1 MFYYVSRAL
10 AFMAP
15 REKFKY
21 FLFLILRALVG
32 LLDLLAILA
41 IGFLASSL
49 AINLSSSESG
59 ARSIAIGNI
68 TLQPIQIDNLPFFG
82 AVVLLIFL
90 SKAAFSILFTHKS
103 AQLLAQVEA
112 RAAKVITENLHL
124 NGLERIRGFSRN
136 EILFAVQVGS
146 PSLFNSLLNSIST
159 LVAEAFL
166 FSIVL
171 ITFASLSPFVA
182 LAALVFFGLIG
193 VVIQVFIGGKLE
205 RTSSVI
211 SDNSIKTNEGLLDL
225 GEVFREAFIAN
236 KEKVFIEKI
245 YNSRLQSAKSVAT
258 QYVLQGTP
266 RHIVETGLLL
276 GVSVFIFI
284 QAMAGDL
291 VSAAAVTAIFLTGGL
306 RLTAALIPL
315 QSAILSI
322 QQSIPMAKK
331 ALDILSLKA
340 EKVAEE
346 KQSPIRSP
354 NASAIDVLF
363 KNVSF
368 SYRDSQST
376 VISGISLA
384 IEPGQQAAFIGQSG
398 GGKSTLADLMLGLLQ
413 PNSGRILVDGVE
425 PQTLVSSIPGLLGY
439 VPQRPGMVSGNLAE
453 NIALGVPPSEVN
465 QEKLMQAIA
474 GANLTALIDSLPDG
488 LKTSMGN
495 SKDDFS
501 GGQLQRIG
509 LARALYNKPKLLVM
523 DEATSALD
531 AESEAEINRALDS
544 MRGKTTVVLIAHRLN
559 TVQKSDKVFL
569 VETGR
574 ISDFGTFPELLS
586 RNERVKRL
594 ASLMSLNE

>member
-1 MFYYVSRAL
+1 
-10 AFMAP
+10 
-15 REKFKY
+15 
-21 FLFLILRALVG
+21 
-32 LLDLLAILA
+32 
-41 IGFLASSL
+41 
-49 AINLSSSESG
+49 
-59 ARSIAIGNI
+59 
-68 TLQPIQIDNLPFFG
+68 
-82 AVVLLIFL
+82 
-90 SKAAFSILFTHKS
+90 
-103 AQLLAQVEA
+103 
-112 RAAKVITENLHL
+112 
-124 NGLERIRGFSRN
+124 
-136 EILFAVQVGS
+136 
-146 PSLFNSLLNSIST
+146 
-159 LVAEAFL
+159 
-166 FSIVL
+166 
-171 ITFASLSPFVA
+171 
-182 LAALVFFGLIG
+182 
-193 VVIQVFIGGKLE
+193 
-205 RTSSVI
+205 
-211 SDNSIKTNEGLLDL
+211 
-225 GEVFREAFIAN
+225 
-236 KEKVFIEKI
+236 
-245 YNSRLQSAKSVAT
+245 
-258 QYVLQGTP
+258 
-266 RHIVETGLLL
+266 
-276 GVSVFIFI
+276 
-284 QAMAGDL
+284 
-291 VSAAAVTAIFLTGGL
+291 
-306 RLTAALIPL
+306 
-315 QSAILSI
+315 
-322 QQSIPMAKK
+322 MAKK

-413 PNSGRILVDGVE
+413 PNSGRILLDGVE